1 MEKTPNDY
9 NIIKYYADHL
19 HLRGENP
26 TKTEKVTFKRG
37 SPPLTWRKLSKQ
49 KEYQMVCQDHLH
61 LRGENQ
67 PNKSNDSMSAG
78 SPPLTWRK
86 PKGWAIGQSVTRIT
100 STYVEKTGLIS

>member
-1 MEKTPNDY
+1 MKNLEVEIYVQDL
-9 NIIKYYADHL
+9 A
-19 HLRGENP
+19 GE
-26 TKTEKVTFKRG
+26 

-86 PKGWAIGQSVTRIT
+86 LIRGFTVMLNTRIT
-100 STYVEKTGLIS
+100 STYVEKTYQ